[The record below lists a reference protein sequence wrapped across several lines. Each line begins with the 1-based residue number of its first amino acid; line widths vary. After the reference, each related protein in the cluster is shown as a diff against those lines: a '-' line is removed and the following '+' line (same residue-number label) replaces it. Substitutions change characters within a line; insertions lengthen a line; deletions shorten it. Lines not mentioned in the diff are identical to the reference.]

1 MKIDKSLFP
10 DDTHFLLDLLQSND
24 WPLAAPKFL
33 ICNDTDKDKSDR
45 AEGILNYMGEN
56 FTNRKFCDFGC
67 GEGHV
72 AKEVGK
78 TSVLSVGYDIVKE
91 GNLPWE
97 TTQDGFTLTNN
108 LDKVKESAPY
118 DFILLY
124 DVLDHS
130 QNPVEVLQQVKSIS
144 NENTKVIVRCHSWMS
159 RHATHLYQKINKAW
173 IHLVFTEEELKLMG
187 LEAPFTQKYFFPIG
201 QQEGWFK
208 AAGFSVVSSD
218 VIKSEVEPFFRKPKI
233 VSRLP
238 MDKFK
243 DFPEWQM
250 SQSFN
255 DYVLKLG

>member
-1 MKIDKSLFP
+1 
-10 DDTHFLLDLLQSND
+10 
-24 WPLAAPKFL
+24 
-33 ICNDTDKDKSDR
+33 
-45 AEGILNYMGEN
+45 
-56 FTNRKFCDFGC
+56 
-67 GEGHV
+67 
-72 AKEVGK
+72 
-78 TSVLSVGYDIVKE
+78 
-91 GNLPWE
+91 
-97 TTQDGFTLTNN
+97 
-108 LDKVKESAPY
+108 
-118 DFILLY
+118 
-124 DVLDHS
+124 
-130 QNPVEVLQQVKSIS
+130 
-144 NENTKVIVRCHSWMS
+144 MS

-187 LEAPFTQKYFFPIG
+187 LEASFTQKYFFPIG

-255 DYVLKLG
+255 HYVLKHSIKPFRLDRCYRVR